1 MAQTPIW
8 PGSSSFSSG
17 SGQTPFGW
25 YDDDAI
31 FAGSGNDSVDRF
43 ADWAARRLGYP
54 IMDVELYSGS
64 FYACYEESIS
74 EYSSQVNQFN
84 IIDNLLQLKGQS
96 TASNLTHENVTP
108 TLGRTVALSK
118 QYGTEASLPVG
129 GNVDL
134 KKGSITVNSGS
145 QLYDLDALYADVSES
160 GKSIEIR
167 RVYHGATPAIQRYF
181 DPYATTGYGTQNL
194 IEGFGFGS
202 YSPAVSFT
210 LMPIFE
216 DLLRVQ
222 AIELNDEIRK
232 SAYSFHIVNNKLR
245 IFPDPSNTFRVWF
258 DYYLTEDKNSG
269 LSVGAITGDISGSTI
284 SDFSNVPYDNM
295 KYRQINDVGKQW
307 IRKYGLA
314 LSKEILGAVR
324 SKYGTIPIPNSEV
337 TMDGDALRTEAA
349 TEKDQLITQLRE
361 TLEQTSRRSLTEK
374 DQEEAEFLQQKL
386 NKVPIPIF
394 IG

>member
-1 MAQTPIW
+1 MAQTAIW
-8 PGSSSFSSG
+8 PGSG
-17 SGQTPFGW
+17 SAVLGNTPFGTF
-25 YDDDAI
+25 DNQSSFQTDAPK
-31 FAGSGNDSVDRF
+31 FAKWC
-43 ADWAARRLGYP
+43 AQRLGYP
-54 IMDVELYSGS
+54 IMDVELQDTS
-64 FYACYEESIS
+64 FYACFEEASL
-74 EYSSQVNQFN
+74 EYSSQVNQYN
-84 IIDNLLQLKGQS
+84 ILDNLLQLRGQS
-96 TASNLTHENVTP
+96 TGSDLTHKNVTP
-108 TLGRTVALSK
+108 TLGRTVQLSN

-134 KKGSITVNSGS
+134 KKGSITVTSGS
-145 QLYDLDALYADVSES
+145 QEYDLNALYAAVSES
-160 GKSIEIR
+160 GKAIEIR

-210 LMPIFE
+210 MMPIFE

-232 SAYSFHIVNNKLR
+232 SAYSFHLVNNKLR
-245 IFPDPSNTFRVWF
+245 IFPDPSNTFKVWF
-258 DYYLTEDKNSG
+258 DYYITEDKNSG
-269 LSVGAITGDISGSTI
+269 VIEGVGTSATGSI
-284 SDFSNVPYDNM
+284 SDFSNVPYNTM
-295 KYRQINDVGKQW
+295 NYNQINDPGKTW

-349 TEKDQLITQLRE
+349 TEKEQLITQLRE

-374 DQEEAEFLQQKL
+374 DQEESEFLQQKL

>member
-1 MAQTPIW
+1 MAQTAIW
-8 PGSSSFSSG
+8 PGSG
-17 SGQTPFGW
+17 SAVLGNTPFGTF
-25 YDDDAI
+25 DSQSAFQTDAPK
-31 FAGSGNDSVDRF
+31 FAKWC
-43 ADWAARRLGYP
+43 AQRLGYP
-54 IMDVELYSGS
+54 IMDVELQDTS
-64 FYACYEESIS
+64 FYACFEEASL
-74 EYSSQVNQFN
+74 EYSSQVNQYN
-84 IIDNLLQLKGQS
+84 ILDNLLQLRGQS
-96 TASNLTHENVTP
+96 TGSDLTHKNVTP
-108 TLGRTVALSK
+108 TLGRTVQLSN

-134 KKGSITVNSGS
+134 KKGSITVTSGS
-145 QLYDLDALYADVSES
+145 QEYDLNALYAAVSES
-160 GKSIEIR
+160 GKAIEIR

-181 DPYATTGYGTQNL
+181 DPYTTTGYGTQNL

-210 LMPIFE
+210 MMPIFE

-232 SAYSFHIVNNKLR
+232 SAYSFHLVNNKLR
-245 IFPDPSNTFRVWF
+245 IFPDPSNTFKVWF
-258 DYYLTEDKNSG
+258 DYYITEDKNSG
-269 LSVGAITGDISGSTI
+269 VIEGVGTSATGSI
-284 SDFSNVPYDNM
+284 SDFSNVPYNTM
-295 KYRQINDVGKQW
+295 NYNQINDPGKTW

-349 TEKDQLITQLRE
+349 TEKEQLITQLRE

-374 DQEEAEFLQQKL
+374 DQEESEFLQQKL

>member
-1 MAQTPIW
+1 MAQTSIW
-8 PGSSSFSSG
+8 PGSG
-17 SGQTPFGW
+17 SAVLGNTPFGTF
-25 YDDDAI
+25 DSQSSFQTDAPK
-31 FAGSGNDSVDRF
+31 FAKWC
-43 ADWAARRLGYP
+43 AQRLGYP
-54 IMDVELYSGS
+54 IMDVELQDTS
-64 FYACYEESIS
+64 FYACFEEASL
-74 EYSSQVNQFN
+74 EYSSQVNQYN

-96 TASNLTHENVTP
+96 TGSNLTHKNVTP

-145 QLYDLDALYADVSES
+145 QEYDLNALYAAVSES
-160 GKSIEIR
+160 GKAIEIR
-167 RVYHGATPAIQRYF
+167 RVYHGATPAIQRFF

-194 IEGFGFGS
+194 IEGFGFGGM
-202 YSPAVSFT
+202 SPAVTFT
-210 LMPIFE
+210 MMPIFE

-232 SAYSFHIVNNKLR
+232 SAYSFHLVNNKLR
-245 IFPDPSNTFRVWF
+245 IFPNPTNTFTVWF
-258 DYYLTEDKNSG
+258 DYYLMEDKSG
-269 LSVGAITGDISGSTI
+269 LVEGVGTSPTGSI
-284 SDFSNVPYDNM
+284 SDFSNVPYDTMSYNH
-295 KYRQINDVGKQW
+295 INDVGKQW

-386 NKVPIPIF
+386 NKVPIPIYT
-394 IG
+394 G

>member
-1 MAQTPIW
+1 MAQTSIW
-8 PGSSSFSSG
+8 PGSG
-17 SGQTPFGW
+17 SAVLGNTPFGTF
-25 YDDDAI
+25 DSQSSFQTDAPK
-31 FAGSGNDSVDRF
+31 FAKWC
-43 ADWAARRLGYP
+43 AQRLGYP
-54 IMDVELYSGS
+54 IMDVELQDTS
-64 FYACYEESIS
+64 FYACFEEASL

-145 QLYDLDALYADVSES
+145 QEYDLNALYAAVSES
-160 GKSIEIR
+160 GKAIEIR
-167 RVYHGATPAIQRYF
+167 RVYHGATPAIQRFF

-194 IEGFGFGS
+194 IEGFGFGGM
-202 YSPAVSFT
+202 SPAVTFT
-210 LMPIFE
+210 MMPIFE

-232 SAYSFHIVNNKLR
+232 SAYSFHLVNNKLR
-245 IFPDPSNTFRVWF
+245 IFPNPTNTFTVWF
-258 DYYLTEDKNSG
+258 DYYLMEDKNSG
-269 LSVGAITGDISGSTI
+269 LTQGDAVATGSI
-284 SDFSNVPYDNM
+284 SDFSNVPYNTM
-295 KYRQINDVGKQW
+295 SYNHINDVGKQW

-386 NKVPIPIF
+386 NKVPIPIYT
-394 IG
+394 G

>member
-1 MAQTPIW
+1 MAQTSIW
-8 PGSSSFSSG
+8 PGSG
-17 SGQTPFGW
+17 SAVLGNTPFGTF
-25 YDDDAI
+25 DSQSSFQTDAPK
-31 FAGSGNDSVDRF
+31 FAKWC
-43 ADWAARRLGYP
+43 AQRLGYP
-54 IMDVELYSGS
+54 IMDVELQDTS
-64 FYACYEESIS
+64 FYACFEEASL

-96 TASNLTHENVTP
+96 TGSNLTHKNVTP

-145 QLYDLDALYADVSES
+145 QSYDLNALYAAVSES
-160 GKSIEIR
+160 GKAIEIR
-167 RVYHGATPAIQRYF
+167 RVYHGATPAIQRFF

-194 IEGFGFGS
+194 IEGFGFGGM
-202 YSPAVSFT
+202 SPAVTFT
-210 LMPIFE
+210 MMPIFE

-232 SAYSFHIVNNKLR
+232 SAYSFHLVNNKLR
-245 IFPDPSNTFRVWF
+245 IFPNPTNTFTVWF
-258 DYYLTEDKNSG
+258 DYYLMEDKNSG
-269 LSVGAITGDISGSTI
+269 LVEGVGTSPTGSI
-284 SDFSNVPYDNM
+284 SDFSNVPYNTM
-295 KYRQINDVGKQW
+295 SYNHINDVGKQW

>member
-1 MAQTPIW
+1 MAQTSIW
-8 PGSSSFSSG
+8 PGSG
-17 SGQTPFGW
+17 SAVLGNTPFGTF
-25 YDDDAI
+25 DNQSSFQTDAPK
-31 FAGSGNDSVDRF
+31 FAN
-43 ADWAARRLGYP
+43 WAARRLGYP
-54 IMDVELYSGS
+54 IMDVELQDTS
-64 FYACYEESIS
+64 FYTCFEEASL

-96 TASNLTHENVTP
+96 TGSNLTHKNVTP

-145 QLYDLDALYADVSES
+145 QVYDLNALYAAVSES
-160 GKSIEIR
+160 GKAIEIR
-167 RVYHGATPAIQRYF
+167 RVYHGATPAIQRFF

-194 IEGFGFGS
+194 IEGFGFGGM
-202 YSPAVSFT
+202 SPAVTFT
-210 LMPIFE
+210 MMPIFE

-232 SAYSFHIVNNKLR
+232 SAYSFHLVNNKLR
-245 IFPDPSNTFRVWF
+245 IFPNPTNTFTVWF
-258 DYYLTEDKNSG
+258 DYYLMEDKSG
-269 LSVGAITGDISGSTI
+269 LVEGVGTSPTGSI
-284 SDFSNVPYDNM
+284 SDFSNVPYDTMSYNH
-295 KYRQINDVGKQW
+295 INDVGKQW

-386 NKVPIPIF
+386 SKVPIPIF

>member
-1 MAQTPIW
+1 MAQTSIW
-8 PGSSSFSSG
+8 PGSG
-17 SGQTPFGW
+17 SAVSESTPFGTF
-25 YDDDAI
+25 DNQSTFQTDAPK
-31 FAGSGNDSVDRF
+31 FAT
-43 ADWAARRLGYP
+43 WAARRLGYP
-54 IMDVELYSGS
+54 IMDVELQDTS
-64 FYACYEESIS
+64 FYACFEEASL
-74 EYSSQVNQFN
+74 EYSSQVNQYN

-96 TASNLTHENVTP
+96 TGSDLTHKNVTP

-145 QLYDLDALYADVSES
+145 QEYDLNALYAAVSES
-160 GKSIEIR
+160 GKAIEIR

-210 LMPIFE
+210 MMPIFE

-232 SAYSFHIVNNKLR
+232 SAYSFHLVNNKLR
-245 IFPDPSNTFRVWF
+245 IFPDPSDTFKVWF
-258 DYYLTEDKNSG
+258 DYYLTEDKSG
-269 LSVGAITGDISGSTI
+269 LVEGVGTSVTSSI
-284 SDFSNVPYDNM
+284 SDFSNVPYNNM
-295 KYRQINDVGKQW
+295 SYNHINDPGKTW

-349 TEKDQLITQLRE
+349 TEKEQLITQLRE
-361 TLEQTSRRSLTEK
+361 TLEQTSRRALTEK
-374 DQEEAEFLQQKL
+374 DQEESEFLQQKL

>member
-1 MAQTPIW
+1 MAQTSIW
-8 PGSSSFSSG
+8 PGSG
-17 SGQTPFGW
+17 SAVLGNTPFGTF
-25 YDDDAI
+25 DSQSSFQTDAPK
-31 FAGSGNDSVDRF
+31 FAN
-43 ADWAARRLGYP
+43 WAARRLGYT
-54 IMDVELYSGS
+54 IMDVELQDTS
-64 FYACYEESIS
+64 FYTCFEEASL

-96 TASNLTHENVTP
+96 TGSNLTHKNVTP

-145 QLYDLDALYADVSES
+145 QLYDLDALYAAVSES
-160 GKSIEIR
+160 GKAIEIR
-167 RVYHGATPAIQRYF
+167 RVYHGATPAIQRFF

-194 IEGFGFGS
+194 IEGFGFGGM
-202 YSPAVSFT
+202 SPAVTFT
-210 LMPIFE
+210 MMPIFE

-232 SAYSFHIVNNKLR
+232 SAYSFHLVNNKLR
-245 IFPDPSNTFRVWF
+245 IFPNPTNTFTVWF
-258 DYYLTEDKNSG
+258 DYYLMEDKSG
-269 LSVGAITGDISGSTI
+269 LVEGVGTSPTGSI
-284 SDFSNVPYDNM
+284 SDFSNVPYNTM
-295 KYRQINDVGKQW
+295 SYNHINDVGKQW

>member
-1 MAQTPIW
+1 MAQTSIW
-8 PGSSSFSSG
+8 PVSES
-17 SGQTPFGW
+17 TPFGTF
-25 YDDDAI
+25 DNQSSFQTDAPK
-31 FAGSGNDSVDRF
+31 FAT
-43 ADWAARRLGYP
+43 WAARRLGYP
-54 IMDVELYSGS
+54 IMDVELQDTS
-64 FYACYEESIS
+64 FYACFEEASL
-74 EYSSQVNQFN
+74 EYSSQVNQYN
-84 IIDNLLQLKGQS
+84 IIDNLLQLRGQS
-96 TASNLTHENVTP
+96 TGSDLTHKNVTP
-108 TLGRTVALSK
+108 TLGRTVQLSK

-145 QLYDLDALYADVSES
+145 QEYDLNALYAAVSES
-160 GKSIEIR
+160 GKAIEIR

-210 LMPIFE
+210 MMPIFE

-232 SAYSFHIVNNKLR
+232 SAYSFHLVNNKLR
-245 IFPDPSNTFRVWF
+245 IFPDPSDTFKVWF
-258 DYYLTEDKNSG
+258 DYYITEDKSG
-269 LSVGAITGDISGSTI
+269 LVEGAGTSATGSI
-284 SDFSNVPYDNM
+284 SDFSNVPYNNM
-295 KYRQINDVGKQW
+295 VYSQINDVGKQW

-314 LSKEILGAVR
+314 LSKEILGAIR

-349 TEKDQLITQLRE
+349 TEKEQLITQLRE

-374 DQEEAEFLQQKL
+374 DQEESEFLQQKL
-386 NKVPIPIF
+386 NKVPIPIYT
-394 IG
+394 G

>member
-145 QLYDLDALYADVSES
+145 QVYDLDALYADVSES

-258 DYYLTEDKNSG
+258 DYYLTENKNSG
-269 LSVGAITGDISGSTI
+269 LNVGAITGAISGSTI

-295 KYRQINDVGKQW
+295 VYQQINDVGKQW

-314 LSKEILGAVR
+314 LSKEILGTIR

-349 TEKDQLITQLRE
+349 AEKEQLITQLRE

-386 NKVPIPIF
+386 NKVPIPIYT
-394 IG
+394 G

>member
-8 PGSSSFSSG
+8 PGSSSFAT
-17 SGQTPFGW
+17 GQTPFGL
-25 YDDDAI
+25 YD
-31 FAGSGNDSVDRF
+31 SDSSFSSDIDKF
-43 ADWAARRLGYP
+43 ADWSARRLGYP

-96 TASNLTHENVTP
+96 TGSNLTHENVTP

-145 QLYDLDALYADVSES
+145 QVYDLDALYADVSES

-269 LSVGAITGDISGSTI
+269 LTQGDAVATGSI

-295 KYRQINDVGKQW
+295 VYRQINDVGKQW

-386 NKVPIPIF
+386 NKVPIPIYT
-394 IG
+394 G

>member
-1 MAQTPIW
+1 MAQTSIW
-8 PGSSSFSSG
+8 PGSG
-17 SGQTPFGW
+17 SAVSESTPFGTF
-25 YDDDAI
+25 DNQSSFQTDAPK
-31 FAGSGNDSVDRF
+31 FAKWC
-43 ADWAARRLGYP
+43 AQRLGYP
-54 IMDVELYSGS
+54 IMDVELQDTS
-64 FYACYEESIS
+64 FYACFEEASL
-74 EYSSQVNQFN
+74 EYSSQVNQYN
-84 IIDNLLQLKGQS
+84 ILDNLLQLRGQS
-96 TASNLTHENVTP
+96 TGSDLTHKNVTP
-108 TLGRTVALSK
+108 TLGRTVQLSN

-134 KKGSITVNSGS
+134 KKGSITVTSGS
-145 QLYDLDALYADVSES
+145 QEYDLNALYAAVSES
-160 GKSIEIR
+160 GKAIEIR

-210 LMPIFE
+210 MMPIFE

-232 SAYSFHIVNNKLR
+232 SAYSFHLVNNKLR
-245 IFPDPSNTFRVWF
+245 IFPDPSNTFKVWF
-258 DYYLTEDKNSG
+258 DYYITEDKNSG
-269 LSVGAITGDISGSTI
+269 VIEGVGTSATGSI
-284 SDFSNVPYDNM
+284 SDFSNVPYNTM
-295 KYRQINDVGKQW
+295 SYNHINDPGKTW

-349 TEKDQLITQLRE
+349 TEKEQLITQLRE

-374 DQEEAEFLQQKL
+374 DQEESEFLQQKL